1 MALKLSRK
9 SVYVATIVAILA
21 MVGGFALATFPAAF
35 TGFGG
40 ATSNQNS
47 GTFTGG
53 NTIWSSGASVA
64 LVQGAAVPL
73 SSDCDVVAYAGT
85 VATVYLDGSSTCAS
99 AAGGGQQWY
108 EEFTFNAVEVNGYVD
123 TFVWYVVGGPT
134 TAGQQFVVDGSAT
147 YIGGV
152 TLDVYFEMGPNSA
165 NPVGLTSISATV
177 SGN

>member
-1 MALKLSRK
+1 MVLKLSRRG
-9 SVYVATIVAILA
+9 VYGATIVAILA

-53 NTIWSSGASVA
+53 NTIWSGGASVA
-64 LVQGAAVPL
+64 LVQAAAP
-73 SSDCDVVAYAGT
+73 SACDSVAYVST

-99 AAGGGQQWY
+99 AAGTQWY
-108 EEFTFNAVEVNGYVD
+108 EEFTFTAVEANGDVD

-147 YIGGV
+147 YTGSA
-152 TLDVYFEMGPNSA
+152 TLNVYFDMGPNTA
-165 NPVGLTSISATV
+165 NPGGLTSISATV